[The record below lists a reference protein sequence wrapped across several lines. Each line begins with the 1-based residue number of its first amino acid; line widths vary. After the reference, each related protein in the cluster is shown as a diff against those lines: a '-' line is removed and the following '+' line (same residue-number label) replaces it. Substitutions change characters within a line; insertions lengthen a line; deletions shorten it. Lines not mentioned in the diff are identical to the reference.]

1 VLLPLPTCLHPAA
14 AASSRDYAPFDVDT
28 TTARPASF
36 AGNARIMIGG
46 KREWYSA
53 TPVGGVSYTG
63 AFVDT
68 FYSPCFVFPENLGP
82 K

>member
-68 FYSPCFVFPENLGP
+68 FCFVFPENLGP